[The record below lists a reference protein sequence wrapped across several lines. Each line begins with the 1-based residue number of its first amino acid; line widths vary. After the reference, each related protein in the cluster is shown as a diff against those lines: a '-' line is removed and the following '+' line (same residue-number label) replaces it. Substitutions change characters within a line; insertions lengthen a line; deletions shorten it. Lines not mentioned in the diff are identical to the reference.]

1 MQKTLK
7 NLTIISTL
15 AILSAC
21 GGGGGD
27 ADSSPTITLSSS
39 NIDLNERSSTTINVT
54 TSAAENNTVTVT
66 ASSDN
71 GVLTASYANGVLTLT
86 ASEVALNTAITVT
99 LVAIDSKSASS
110 TKTLTVN
117 VKDLPNQAPELS
129 WVGEQQHIDLNERSL
144 TTIDVTT
151 SDAENDTVTVTASS
165 DNEVLTAS
173 YADGVL
179 TLTASEV
186 ALNMAITVTVEAIDS
201 KSASSTK
208 ILTINVKDLPN
219 LAPELSWIGEQ
230 PRKQMSERTQLSI
243 PFDVTDTDT
252 DLSELIFDV
261 TFDLVDGYQEEDN
274 MPTFEV
280 DLENKL
286 LILTAKI
293 SDDTT
298 SELLGEFS
306 VFDGETKKSIN
317 LNIHLSVNRALTYLR
332 FNKLNIVEGGSSIDT
347 VYDIVAGDSDKFIIG
362 DVYFDDNADKEENL
376 LSWSLDK
383 DNRTL
388 TVHADVGAI
397 GKDIALKVQYTDKD
411 MFNDD
416 GERLYNSSTVN
427 FHIKEVM
434 TQNEIDLM
442 AKFEAFKRNIELSAE
457 YEGVSDFLLDYLL
470 INQKISKEEYND
482 IQDNAYHFRSTY
494 PTIVNRHERTIKDKI
509 LTTNFY
515 ADPANSQPVID
526 DFNNMIAQAET
537 TYAREIVD
545 FINDSILNR
554 VDGISVLLP
563 RIDFTDSYSYTNGEL
578 VSRLVGK
585 DEFGVYVDDQWVFND
600 TYSFLRASSA
610 ITLNDSR
617 L

>member
-1 MQKTLK
+1 ML
-7 NLTIISTL
+7 NLNKILSL
-15 AILSAC
+15 SVLLLLLSAC
-21 GGGGGD
+21 GGGGDNGGGD
-27 ADSSPTITLSSS
+27 NGGGDNGGGNVAPVNTAPSLSVSTTNLSFNENSQSSFTISSTDEENDNITITIDSSDSILVASYLDGIVTLSSAEVS
-39 NIDLNERSSTTINVT
+39 IDRDIVI
-54 TSAAENNTVTVT
+54 TVT
-66 ASSDN
+66 ASD
-71 GVLTASYANGVLTLT
+71 GK
-86 ASEVALNTAITVT
+86 LNSI
-99 LVAIDSKSASS
+99 K
-110 TKTLTVN
+110 N
-117 VKDLPNQAPELS
+117 
-129 WVGEQQHIDLNERSL
+129 
-144 TTIDVTT
+144 
-151 SDAENDTVTVTASS
+151 
-165 DNEVLTAS
+165 
-173 YADGVL
+173 
-179 TLTASEV
+179 
-186 ALNMAITVTVEAIDS
+186 
-201 KSASSTK
+201 
-208 ILTINVKDLPN
+208 INVSILNVPIIVAPN
-219 LAPELSWIGEQ
+219 EAPELSWIGEQ

-243 PFDVTDTDT
+243 PFNVTDTDT

-261 TFDLVDGYQEEDN
+261 TFDLVDGYQKEDN

-293 SDDTT
+293 SDDAI

-317 LNIHLSVNRALTYLR
+317 LNIHLSVNKALTYLR
-332 FNKLNIVEGGSSIDT
+332 FNKLNIIEGGSSIDT

-526 DFNNMIAQAET
+526 DFNSTIAQAET

-554 VDGISVLLP
+554 VDGISALLP
-563 RIDFTDSYSYTNGEL
+563 KIDFTDSYSYTNGEL

-585 DEFGVYVDDQWVFND
+585 DEFGSYVDEQWVFND

-610 ITLNDSR
+610 ITLNDNK